1 MKLYLNNPNEEWIVD
16 RLCQEWNQHNS
27 IFSTNDPSKADLL
40 WIISPW
46 SASNISKKF
55 LREKKVVCTIHHIDF
70 DKFDFN
76 EKRKFKKLDK
86 YVDFYHVISDQ
97 TENDLKKITDK
108 EIWNNPWWIDS
119 KLWYE
124 INEKKEL
131 RRKYNIDQESYLV
144 GSFQRD
150 TEGADLKSP
159 KLSTGPDRF
168 ITIVK
173 ALSKEFPNLEV
184 VLAGKRREYV
194 LKQLKQE
201 KIKFYYFEMVE
212 PKLLNE
218 LYNMLNL
225 YVVSSRIEGGPQ
237 AIYECSLSKT
247 PIISTNVG
255 VATKFL
261 HPSSIFKMD
270 NFMEAKPNTEYAY
283 DKIQTQIIPEGFT
296 PFINKFEVY
305 LES

>member
-27 IFSTNDPSKADLL
+27 IFSTNDPNKADLYG
-40 WIISPW
+40 SFPW

-97 TENDLKKITDK
+97 TENDLEKITDK

-131 RRKYNIDQESYLV
+131 RRKFNIAQESYLV

-159 KLSTGPDRF
+159 KLSKGLID
-168 ITIVK
+168 
-173 ALSKEFPNLEV
+173 LLQ
-184 VLAGKRREYV
+184 L
-194 LKQLKQE
+194 LKLYLK
-201 KIKFYYFEMVE
+201 
-212 PKLLNE
+212 
-218 LYNMLNL
+218 
-225 YVVSSRIEGGPQ
+225 
-237 AIYECSLSKT
+237 
-247 PIISTNVG
+247 
-255 VATKFL
+255 
-261 HPSSIFKMD
+261 
-270 NFMEAKPNTEYAY
+270 NF
-283 DKIQTQIIPEGFT
+283 QI
-296 PFINKFEVY
+296 
-305 LES
+305 